1 MSKSFTKTKEKPQI
15 LQYVKAI
22 FIAILISLALILAF
36 AFLIKSFDISDK
48 AILPVNIGIKLVSIF
63 FATLVVTR
71 DKKHGMRKGFVV
83 GFVYIVFSF
92 LLFSI
97 LSKDFSISIKV
108 LYDLIFGIAGGAI
121 CGIICVNIR
130 K

>member
-1 MSKSFTKTKEKPQI
+1 MSKTFKQAKEKPQI

-48 AILPVNIGIKLVSIF
+48 AILPVNICIKLVSIF
-63 FATLVVTR
+63 FATLIVTR
-71 DKKHGMRKGFVV
+71 EKKHGMRKGIAV

-108 LYDLIFGIAGGAI
+108 LYDLIFGIVSGAI